1 MEQIDTKDI
10 GPKQII
16 IVVRHSPFNTS
27 RNAEGLRMSVGLTL
41 KNDAVSVVFLADGVY
56 HASTK
61 LKPELIGAHASEQEF
76 EMFNMLGCGLFADK
90 IALERAGIVES
101 ELRDGVKGVAAS
113 EIADMLAKAD
123 VVIPF

>member
-1 MEQIDTKDI
+1 MVQNDMKQVDT
-10 GPKQII
+10 KQII
-16 IVVRHSPFNTS
+16 IVIRHSPFNNS

-41 KNDAVSVVFLADGVY
+41 KNDAVSVVFLDDGVY
-56 HASTK
+56 HASTR
-61 LKPELIGAHASEQEF
+61 LKPELIGAHASNQEF
-76 EMFNMLGCGLFADK
+76 EMLNMLGCGLFADGK
-90 IALERAGIVES
+90 SLERTGIAES